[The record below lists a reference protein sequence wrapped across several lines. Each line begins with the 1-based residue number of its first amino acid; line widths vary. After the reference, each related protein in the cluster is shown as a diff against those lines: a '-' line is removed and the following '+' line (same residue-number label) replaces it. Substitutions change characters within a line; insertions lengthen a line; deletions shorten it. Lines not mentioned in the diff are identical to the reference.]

1 MRAGRGIINK
11 TESFK
16 YLGNTI
22 TINGKLRE
30 ITERI
35 KMQEHFIS

>member
-1 MRAGRGIINK
+1 MRAGRSITNK

-16 YLGNTI
+16 YLGSTI
-22 TINGKLRE
+22 MINGKLRE
-30 ITERI
+30 ITEKI